1 MFEAICRKFVWYYK
15 FIPISLVENVLT
27 IAAAQPFDVKT
38 IDDIR
43 LHVGFLVKQVLTTE
57 TELNEA
63 LKKQYGFASDTID
76 RMLARDHKQGVDATP
91 SMETTVIVLCILLG
105 IAVVALG
112 VIASLQ
118 VITGSSER
126 KELQKL
132 LKARDLPEFTTYA
145 QKPEEEEVED
155 TSNLVEL
162 ENMDS
167 VIQEAIEK
175 TIK

>member
-1 MFEAICRKFVWYYK
+1 
-15 FIPISLVENVLT
+15 
-27 IAAAQPFDVKT
+27 
-38 IDDIR
+38 
-43 LHVGFLVKQVLTTE
+43 
-57 TELNEA
+57 
-63 LKKQYGFASDTID
+63 
-76 RMLARDHKQGVDATP
+76 
-91 SMETTVIVLCILLG
+91 METTVIVLCILLG

-132 LKARDLPEFTTYA
+132 LKARDLPEFTTYGE
-145 QKPEEEEVED
+145 KPEEEEIED

-162 ENMDS
+162 ENMDT

-175 TIK
+175 TFNKKE

>member
-1 MFEAICRKFVWYYK
+1 
-15 FIPISLVENVLT
+15 
-27 IAAAQPFDVKT
+27 
-38 IDDIR
+38 
-43 LHVGFLVKQVLTTE
+43 
-57 TELNEA
+57 
-63 LKKQYGFASDTID
+63 
-76 RMLARDHKQGVDATP
+76 
-91 SMETTVIVLCILLG
+91 METTVIVLCILLG

-132 LKARDLPEFTTYA
+132 LKARDLPEFTTYGE
-145 QKPEEEEVED
+145 KPEEEEIEDD

-162 ENMDS
+162 ENMDT

-175 TIK
+175 TFNKKE

>member
-1 MFEAICRKFVWYYK
+1 
-15 FIPISLVENVLT
+15 
-27 IAAAQPFDVKT
+27 
-38 IDDIR
+38 
-43 LHVGFLVKQVLTTE
+43 
-57 TELNEA
+57 
-63 LKKQYGFASDTID
+63 
-76 RMLARDHKQGVDATP
+76 
-91 SMETTVIVLCILLG
+91 METTIIVLCILLG
-105 IAVVALG
+105 VAVVTLG
-112 VIASLQ
+112 VVASLQ
-118 VITGSSER
+118 IVTGSSER

-145 QKPEEEEVED
+145 QKPEEEEMED

>member
-1 MFEAICRKFVWYYK
+1 
-15 FIPISLVENVLT
+15 
-27 IAAAQPFDVKT
+27 
-38 IDDIR
+38 
-43 LHVGFLVKQVLTTE
+43 
-57 TELNEA
+57 
-63 LKKQYGFASDTID
+63 
-76 RMLARDHKQGVDATP
+76 
-91 SMETTVIVLCILLG
+91 METTVIVLCILLG
-105 IAVVALG
+105 IAVIALG
-112 VIASLQ
+112 IIASLQ

-145 QKPEEEEVED
+145 QKPEEDEIED

-167 VIQEAIEK
+167 VIQETIEK

>member
-1 MFEAICRKFVWYYK
+1 
-15 FIPISLVENVLT
+15 
-27 IAAAQPFDVKT
+27 
-38 IDDIR
+38 
-43 LHVGFLVKQVLTTE
+43 
-57 TELNEA
+57 
-63 LKKQYGFASDTID
+63 
-76 RMLARDHKQGVDATP
+76 
-91 SMETTVIVLCILLG
+91 METTVIVLCILLG
-105 IAVVALG
+105 ISVIALG
-112 VIASLQ
+112 IIASLQ

-145 QKPEEEEVED
+145 QKPEEDEIED
-155 TSNLVEL
+155 VSNLVEL